1 MSLYV
6 MSIVHDSVV
15 DGEGLR
21 TVIFFSGC
29 PHRCLGC
36 HNEQSWKL
44 ANGTLMTI
52 DEVYQEVMRNPI
64 TDVTLSGGDP
74 FVQAKE
80 VAKLA
85 RRLKEAGKHIWS
97 YTGYTLEELK
107 QGTADKQEL
116 LRYIDVLVDGRFV
129 LERKIPGLLFRGSDN
144 QRIWKLKDGEP
155 IGLISS

>member
-1 MSLYV
+1 

-36 HNEQSWKL
+36 HNERSWKL

-52 DEVYQEVMRNPI
+52 NEVYQEVMLNPL

-74 FVQAKE
+74 FVQAKK

-85 RRLKEAGKHIWS
+85 RRLKEAGKHIWA

>member
-29 PHRCLGC
+29 PHQCPAC

-44 ANGTLMTI
+44 TNGTKMTV
-52 DEVYQEVMRNPI
+52 DDVYEEVMSNPL

-80 VAKLA
+80 VAQLA
-85 RRLKEAGKHIWS
+85 KRLKDAGRNIWA

-107 QGTADKQEL
+107 EEAKDKQEL
-116 LRYIDVLVDGRFV
+116 LRYVDVLVDGRFI
-129 LERKIPGLLFRGSDN
+129 LERKFPGLLFRGSDN

-155 IGLISS
+155 IGLIST